1 MMVRLK
7 ATLRFLFWLV
17 LLLLEGTLVIAF
29 YVIPQFQ
36 AHEYNAHPNIGLELD
51 AVIREHP
58 GLKIGLIVY
67 WALFLLGN
75 AGLFPMVWG
84 SFKTL
89 RIATRKE

>member
-1 MMVRLK
+1 MTVQLK
-7 ATLRFLFWLV
+7 ATLRFLFWLG

-36 AHEYNAHPNIGLELD
+36 AHEYNAHPNIGSELD
-51 AVIREHP
+51 TVIREHP

-67 WALFLLGN
+67 WASFLLGN
-75 AGLFPMVWG
+75 AGLLLMVWR
-84 SFKTL
+84 SFNSL